1 MIKGLKIK
9 FTILVSAITLII
21 MTVLVSTINV
31 INYDRII
38 RNADEIL
45 SIISENGGSFPEVL
59 PDVEGGEQ
67 SIILPN
73 ISPELPYESRYFIVA
88 FDEKGNLLL
97 VDTRNIAAINGYDAY
112 ALAREAL
119 QKDSDVGFI
128 GEYRYMLKVS
138 EEGHRTYTFL
148 SCERLLSA
156 SRNFLLTSIVT
167 SILIYA
173 AVVTVSAYFA
183 ERIVRPIVDSYE
195 KQKRFI
201 TDAGHEL
208 KTPLTVISANVDI
221 LKMEIGD
228 NECLDDIRQ
237 QTSRLTTLTN
247 DLVYLARM
255 EERPEELIEIPISD
269 IVEETAIPYKNLAKA
284 SGKEMRLNIAPML
297 SLRAN
302 SKSVQQLVAI
312 LLDNA
317 IKYSSDGGEIEFSL
331 QKTSRGVII
340 SAINTVDEALD
351 KNSLSRIFDRFYR
364 HDPSRSSRVTGN
376 GIGLSIAIAV
386 AKNHSGRMDARMIS
400 DNKIEIIATLNN

>member
-1 MIKGLKIK
+1 MIKGLKRK
-9 FTILVSAITLII
+9 F
-21 MTVLVSTINV
+21 TVLVSVITLVIMAVLVVSINV

-38 RNADEIL
+38 RNSDEIL

-59 PDVEGGEQ
+59 PDVEGGEE
-67 SIILPN
+67 SLILPD

-97 VDTRNIAAINGYDAY
+97 VDTRNIAAIDGYDAY

-119 QKDSDVGFI
+119 KKDNRVGFL
-128 GEYRYMLKVS
+128 GEYRYMLKVT
-138 EEGHRTYTFL
+138 EDGHRTYTFL
-148 SCERLLSA
+148 SCERLLTA
-156 SRNFLLTSIVT
+156 HKNFLFTSIFTCV
-167 SILIYA
+167 LIYV
-173 AVVTVSAYFA
+173 AVVIVSAYFA
-183 ERIVRPIVDSYE
+183 ERIVRPIAESYE

-221 LKMEIGD
+221 LKMEIGE
-228 NECLDDIRQ
+228 NECLDDITQ

-247 DLVYLARM
+247 DLVYLAKM
-255 EERPEELIEIPISD
+255 EERADEMIEIPISD

-284 SGKEMRLNIAPML
+284 GGKQLSLNITPML

-302 SKSVQQLVAI
+302 SKAIQQLVAI

-317 IKYSSDGGEIEFSL
+317 IKYSSDGGEISFSL
-331 QKTSRGVII
+331 TKTARGVMM
-340 SAINTVDEALD
+340 SAVNTVDEALD
-351 KNSLSRIFDRFYR
+351 KNSLSHIFDRFYR
-364 HDPSRSSRVTGN
+364 HDPSRSSRVSGN

-386 AKNHSGRMDARMIS
+386 AKNHSGRMDARMIG
-400 DNKIEIIATLNN
+400 DRKIEISATLNN